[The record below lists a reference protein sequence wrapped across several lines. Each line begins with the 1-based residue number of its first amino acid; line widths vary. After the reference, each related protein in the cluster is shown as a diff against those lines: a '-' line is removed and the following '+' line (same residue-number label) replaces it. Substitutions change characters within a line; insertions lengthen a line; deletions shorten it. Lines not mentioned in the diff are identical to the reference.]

1 MNLSGKLW
9 IMENNISSSLRYN
22 LWKNSFIWLWS
33 LSSMFILINSLQ
45 IILFILE
52 NRNVFINSIVQ
63 NGEKDNGTYLNDLIR
78 KHSISCN
85 GKFKMFQYK
94 KQRKIVYEHTY
105 GFRGGIM
112 DGK

>member
-94 KQRKIVYEHTY
+94 KQRKIVYENTY